1 MFFKPAKKLKQ
12 NPLSCY
18 LIYMKTAFRKIV
30 FIGIS
35 TAFLIAAPLTAT
47 AQTQPAP
54 GQDTAIADT
63 TPIQSELPP
72 DVDPNGPL
80 AQIITL
86 AQSGVDESVLVS
98 YASNAATP
106 FNLTADQIIYLKD
119 IGVPDSVV
127 QAMIQ
132 RDQQLGVT
140 DNTTPSTQA
149 APEMPPSTNDV
160 SDNYFYGAL
169 APYGGW
175 VTVGGYGLCW
185 RPSVVIYNSD
195 WQPYCDHGRWVYTD
209 DGWFWLSDYSW
220 GWAAFH
226 YGRWFHDSHWGWCWW
241 PDTTWAPSWVC
252 WRYSD
257 DYCGWAS
264 LPPFTA
270 FQTGIGL
277 AFNGVAVTAGSDFGI
292 SPALF
297 SFVPIRDFCD
307 PHPARYRVAP
317 ADVPAVYNRTAAI
330 NGFGAESGVIVNRGI
345 DPRRIA
351 AVTHAAI
358 TPVTI
363 REASSP
369 VARGAALG
377 PGQTLVINRPVFTG
391 SAVATMHQGVAP
403 QSVPQPSAPHP
414 WYTTQPRQNGNQ
426 PLPAAGRQYPAWTA
440 PQQIPQ
446 APRVETPAEPQPVYR
461 ENQEPMPEYNDSP
474 GERYTS
480 PRSQPSGQ
488 EQQPS
493 REEQQPARAQQ
504 SPSREQQQQTSSQQQ
519 PSGQQSPG
527 RGNGR

>member
-1 MFFKPAKKLKQ
+1 MVRWPKSSTSRNPAW
-12 NPLSCY
+12 
-18 LIYMKTAFRKIV
+18 T
-30 FIGIS
+30 
-35 TAFLIAAPLTAT
+35 
-47 AQTQPAP
+47 
-54 GQDTAIADT
+54 
-63 TPIQSELPP
+63 
-72 DVDPNGPL
+72 
-80 AQIITL
+80 
-86 AQSGVDESVLVS
+86 SVLIS
-98 YASNAATP
+98 YANNAATP
-106 FNLTADQIIYLKD
+106 FSLTADQIVYLKD

-140 DNTTPSTQA
+140 DNAAPSTQA
-149 APEMPPSTNDV
+149 APEAPPSTNDV

-175 VTVGGYGLCW
+175 VTVGGYGPCW

-226 YGRWFHDSHWGWCWW
+226 YGRWLHDPHWGWCWW

-257 DYCGWAS
+257 DYCGWAP

-277 AFNGVAVTAGSDFGI
+277 TFNGVAVTAGFDFGI

-297 SFVPIRDFCD
+297 SFVPIGDFCA

-317 ADVPAVYNRTAAI
+317 AYISAVYNRTAAI
-330 NGFGAESGVIVNRGI
+330 NSFGAESGIIVNRGI
-345 DPRRIA
+345 DPQRIA

-358 TPVTI
+358 TPVAI

-369 VARGAALG
+369 VTRGAALG

-403 QSVPQPSAPHP
+403 RLVPQPSAPHP
-414 WYTTQPRQNGNQ
+414 WYLTQPQQNGYQ
-426 PLPAAGRQYPAWTA
+426 PLPATGRNIPRGPRLKKHARRPRLRRRPNLNLSIGKTRSRCRNTMTA
-440 PQQIPQ
+440 PANATPRLARNPPTRNSNRRARNNNLHASSNSRR
-446 APRVETPAEPQPVYR
+446 APINNHPASNRPTEAGKR
-461 ENQEPMPEYNDSP
+461 
-474 GERYTS
+474 
-480 PRSQPSGQ
+480 
-488 EQQPS
+488 
-493 REEQQPARAQQ
+493 
-504 SPSREQQQQTSSQQQ
+504 
-519 PSGQQSPG
+519 
-527 RGNGR
+527 